1 MKFSI
6 PEYLKEE
13 EQREIERIEV
23 QEYEDYN
30 NEYWYYNPHEDAGD
44 RV

>member
-1 MKFSI
+1 MQIDILK
-6 PEYLKEE
+6 YLEE
-13 EQREIERIEV
+13 EEKQETERIEA

-44 RV
+44 RI